1 MNTII
6 YKGVTITFENGFYTY
21 IINGYKGINT
31 NIHMAK
37 RMITR
42 NLKK

>member
-6 YKGVTITFENGFYTY
+6 YKGVTITFENGFYKFTL
-21 IINGYKGINT
+21 NGKESINT
-31 NIHMAK
+31 NIHMTK

-42 NLKK
+42 DLK